1 MGAIG
6 IGLAIAAFTKK
17 CTKGGMCLMKIE
29 IPFLAAFIFLG
40 TDLLA
45 RAAAQ
50 GIEQALLSTVVKY
63 GVNGIRAGKRFLLD
77 AIRWSR

>member
-1 MGAIG
+1 
-6 IGLAIAAFTKK
+6 
-17 CTKGGMCLMKIE
+17 MKIV
-29 IPFLAAFIFLG
+29 IPFLAAFILLG

-63 GVNGIRAGKRFLLD
+63 GANSIRAGRRFLLD
-77 AIRWSR
+77 AVRWSR